1 MPGGPQISFADTFW
15 PSVEQLGTG
24 DQGRVIA
31 ALNRFSK
38 DPSQPGLNL
47 KPLQGDKSGLYSIRA
62 ARDIRVIMH
71 RAGNAFV
78 WLFAGMRQHV
88 YDLVERGRWIQNP
101 HTNFVGLI
109 LPSEVE
115 HQIERQGSVLTTRV
129 PAADAVGVFDHWTDA
144 DLREAGL
151 DDAQIADLRSCTN
164 ENQLLDLDWSI
175 EDLDMAIQL
184 LEQTPEQWRNPTL
197 AGPEDDVEHRLRVA
211 IADFGAAHGLSPLF
225 TAEEVERL
233 ASAPI
238 EEWMIFL
245 HPDQRYVVDRR
256 FDGPARVRGSAGTG
270 KTVVALHR
278 AAILAR
284 RFLEEEGGGR
294 ILFTTYIKSLPP
306 VFERL
311 YSRLPNAI
319 DGAVEF
325 RHIDSLARRICGQA
339 GHHLNTDKRSID
351 AAWSTAYRRI
361 VTDGSPLARASLT
374 RGYLRDEITA
384 VVKGRGLRSIDEYLS
399 LERTGRRVRFTE
411 PMRRQL
417 WDLMCEWDAEMA
429 KRGTVDFSDV
439 IRTARDLAVQRNE
452 PAYRAAIIDEAQDVT
467 LVGLQLVRAL
477 VTGRDG
483 VDRTDGLL
491 IVGDGAQRIYA
502 GGFSLK
508 QAGVDVAG
516 RATVLRTNY
525 RNTAEIIGAAM
536 AVAGEELVDDLGDE
550 HRRGDAAAEAVR
562 VSDFKPT
569 LVSCSGPD
577 DELRFMLQMIEK
589 LGEGETVALGDIGVF
604 APTNREVEGLLSTL
618 RRAGIPALGLDDYD
632 GEPGHEVKVGTYF
645 RAKGLEF
652 KVVFLP
658 GLSAGRFP
666 RPREASQDDAE
677 YAEVRSLAISQLFVA
692 MTRARDALFVL
703 CSGAPSEALE
713 GALDRFEIVDS

>member
-1 MPGGPQISFADTFW
+1 MPGGPEISFADTFW
-15 PSVEQLGTG
+15 PSVGRLGTG
-24 DQGRVIA
+24 DQSRVIA
-31 ALNRFSK
+31 ALNRFTK
-38 DPSQPGLNL
+38 DPSQPGLRL
-47 KPLQGDKSGLYSIRA
+47 KPLRDDGRGLYSIRA
-62 ARDIRVIMH
+62 GHDIRVIMH
-71 RAGNAFV
+71 RAGNVFV
-78 WLFAGMRQHV
+78 WLLAGMRQHV
-88 YDLVERGRWIQNP
+88 YDLVDRGRWVQNP
-101 HTNFVGLI
+101 HTKFVGLI
-109 LPSEVE
+109 LPSDVG
-115 HQIERQGSVLTTRV
+115 HQIERPTLGTSAPTGDT
-129 PAADAVGVFDHWTDA
+129 VGVFDHWSDA

-151 DDAQIADLRSCTN
+151 DDAQIADLRSCQN
-164 ENQLLDLDWSI
+164 ENEILDLEWSI
-175 EDLDMAIQL
+175 EDLDLVIQL
-184 LEQTPEQWRNPTL
+184 LEQTPEQWRHPTL
-197 AGPEDDVEHRLRVA
+197 SAPEADLEHRLRLA
-211 IADFGAAHGLSPLF
+211 IADFGAVHGLSRLY

-245 HPDQRYVVDRR
+245 HPDQRFVVDRR

-278 AAILAR
+278 AAALAQ
-284 RFLEEEGGGR
+284 RFAEEEGGGR

-325 RHIDSLARRICGQA
+325 RHIDSLARRICDRA
-339 GHHLNTDKRSID
+339 GHRVNTDKRSID

-361 VTDGSPLARASLT
+361 VTDGSPLARVGLT
-374 RGYLRDEITA
+374 RSYLRDEITA
-384 VVKGRGLRSIDEYLS
+384 VVKGRGLRSIDDYLS
-399 LERTGRRVRFTE
+399 LERNGRRVRFTE
-411 PMRRQL
+411 PMRRQI

-429 KRGTVDFSDV
+429 KRGTVDFCDV
-439 IRTARDLAVQRNE
+439 IRMARDVAVRRDE
-452 PAYRAAIIDEAQDVT
+452 PTYRAAIVDEAQDVT

-477 VTGRDG
+477 VTGKKG
-483 VDRTDGLL
+483 IDRTDGLL

-516 RATVLRTNY
+516 RAAVLRTNY

-550 HRRGDAAAEAVR
+550 HRRGDAAAEAIR

-577 DELRFMLQMIEK
+577 DESRFMLQMIK
-589 LGEGETVALGDIGVF
+589 QLAEGETVALGDIGIFV
-604 APTNREVEGLLSTL
+604 PTNRAVDALLVTF
-618 RRAGIPALGLDDYD
+618 RDAGIPALGLDNYD
-632 GEPGHEVKVGTYF
+632 GKPGHEVKVGTYF

-666 RPREASQDDAE
+666 RRRAPGQDDAE
-677 YAEVRSLAISQLFVA
+677 YAEARALEISQLFVA